1 MCPICSSCL
10 EIWSEK
16 ASGEAGCILSD
27 SPVFFLARKHHR
39 VLTLAVA
46 QYNNSN
52 ARATRIVNPHESV
65 KHASATPSVPIS
77 AGGSVF
83 LPGLEMRMLQFLVDK
98 APASGGE
105 VVELGFEPGLSLQ
118 GPCTSSSPHTSA
130 LFYFPQKRVLL
141 QIENRSSE

>member
-10 EIWSEK
+10 EIRSEK
-16 ASGEAGCILSD
+16 SSGEAGCILSD
-27 SPVFFLARKHHR
+27 SLVFFLARKHHR
-39 VLTLAVA
+39 FLTLALA

-52 ARATRIVNPHESV
+52 ARAARIVNLHESV

-83 LPGLEMRMLQFLVDK
+83 LPGLEMRMLKCPVAK
-98 APASGGE
+98 TPASGGE
-105 VVELGFEPGLSLQ
+105 VAELGFEPGLNLQ
-118 GPCTSSSPHTSA
+118 GPCTSSLPHTSA
-130 LFYFPQKRVLL
+130 LFYCPQKLALL